1 MLKKVGKRL
10 IWILTSG
17 VTLAAGIGA
26 LVLSK
31 GAAAGKAAAAGT
43 TATINPQWQVLL
55 PPHHHPPV
63 VPEVNTGLVLLP
75 IALAILLFSS
85 RHLLRRQRLENR

>member
-1 MLKKVGKRL
+1 MAFMLTYIGKSL
-10 IWILTSG
+10 TWILTSG
-17 VTLAAGIGA
+17 VALVVGA

-31 GAAAGKAAAAGT
+31 TAAAGT
-43 TATINPQWQVLL
+43 IPQLPGLL
-55 PPHHHPPV
+55 PPHHDPPPV

-85 RHLLRRQRLENR
+85 RLLLRRQRLGNR

>member
-1 MLKKVGKRL
+1 MLNYIGKGL
-10 IWILTSG
+10 TWILTSG
-17 VTLAAGIGA
+17 VALVVGLGA

-31 GAAAGKAAAAGT
+31 TAAAGT
-43 TATINPQWQVLL
+43 IPQLPVLL
-55 PPHHHPPV
+55 PPHHDAPPV

-85 RHLLRRQRLENR
+85 RHLLRRQQVGNR